1 MRTAWATRIFV
12 CMCRSLKDKP
22 WCPLELR
29 VFNGKQVH
37 GVLCGRSVQLKQAP
51 SRFAS
56 PEALVADWKARGYK
70 LLLPSGAALA
80 SGDSLFS
87 ASEFSC

>member
-1 MRTAWATRIFV
+1 M
-12 CMCRSLKDKP
+12 KDKL
-22 WCPLELR
+22 WCPSELR
-29 VFNGKQVH
+29 RFAGKHVY
-37 GVLCGRSVQLKQAP
+37 GVLCGRSVQLKQAS

>member
-1 MRTAWATRIFV
+1 MY
-12 CMCRSLKDKP
+12 
-22 WCPLELR
+22 
-29 VFNGKQVH
+29 

-51 SRFAS
+51 SSSRFAS
-56 PEALVADWKARGYK
+56 AEELVAEWKARGYK

-87 ASEFSC
+87 ASAFTC

>member
-1 MRTAWATRIFV
+1 M
-12 CMCRSLKDKP
+12 P

-29 VFNGKQVH
+29 VFAGKQVY
-37 GVLCGRSVQLKQAP
+37 GVLCGRSVQLKHAP
-51 SRFAS
+51 SPFAS
-56 PEALVADWKARGYK
+56 TTALVAHWKARGYK

-80 SGDSLFS
+80 SGDSIFS